1 MREVNWDTNRA
12 RQLLADGDKTDLE
25 IAEMLGITIAT
36 LRSWKQ
42 RQGLTRARSKET
54 AAAVAEDKEPQPEAA
69 PQPDKKNAPE
79 PVKPRITLGLC
90 NCVVSIE
97 APNLTSAR
105 RVLELLHTI
114 EQD

>member
-42 RQGLTRARSKET
+42 RQGLTRARSKEAAAAT
-54 AAAVAEDKEPQPEAA
+54 AAEATAPAAEAA
-69 PQPDKKNAPE
+69 PQPDKKKTP
-79 PVKPRITLGLC
+79 PVR
-90 NCVVSIE
+90 
-97 APNLTSAR
+97 
-105 RVLELLHTI
+105 
-114 EQD
+114 

>member
-42 RQGLTRARSKET
+42 RQGLTRARSKEAAAAT
-54 AAAVAEDKEPQPEAA
+54 AAEATAPAAEATAPAAEAA
-69 PQPDKKNAPE
+69 PQPDKKKTP
-79 PVKPRITLGLC
+79 PVR
-90 NCVVSIE
+90 
-97 APNLTSAR
+97 
-105 RVLELLHTI
+105 
-114 EQD
+114 